1 MKSTQGL
8 GFGSLRVSLVED
20 INSTAVNILDF
31 LCTQYPQTKV
41 EDPNI
46 ALRAEIPSIDNK
58 GQVKYDFIGRACKSK
73 TVKMRKRK
81 NGDYTPEIMKIIND
95 MIDKSNEQFEE
106 FSSTMTELFEEIFLP
121 LKKRRMADK
130 PE

>member
-8 GFGSLRVSLVED
+8 GFGSLRVKMVED
-20 INSTAVNILDF
+20 INLTAVNILGF

-46 ALRAEIPSIDNK
+46 ALRAQIPSIDNK

-73 TVKMRKRK
+73 LIKMRKK
-81 NGDYTPEIMKIIND
+81 KTGDYTP
-95 MIDKSNEQFEE
+95 
-106 FSSTMTELFEEIFLP
+106 
-121 LKKRRMADK
+121 
-130 PE
+130 